1 MAGKIKQMLEE
12 IVKQRSASN
21 PMVAGMVRTKLILK
35 GLDSAKFDASSPD
48 DAVLIQ
54 KIVAVASEMGVHLK

>member
-1 MAGKIKQMLEE
+1 
-12 IVKQRSASN
+12 
-21 PMVAGMVRTKLILK
+21 MVRTKLILK

-54 KIVAVASEMGVHLK
+54 KIVAVASEMGVRLK